1 MAGAVDLRYARD
13 MHVDVE
19 SLSGPLSSARRALGR
34 AIAVDSFSTFRDRID
49 SVRFEVPSIDD
60 RGPVRTCRVRV
71 RLKGGRTLI
80 CGAAADSVADA
91 LERAA
96 HDMRRIVAS
105 ELGLPLTDRR
115 AGPSDVRLERRAS

>member
-1 MAGAVDLRYARD
+1 

-19 SLSGPLSSARRALGR
+19 SLSGPLSGARRALGR
-34 AIAVDSFSTFRDRID
+34 AIAVETFSAFRDRID

-60 RGPVRTCRVRV
+60 RGPVRSCRVRV

-80 CGAAADSVADA
+80 CGGTADSVADA

-105 ELGLPLTDRR
+105 ELGLPLTERGPA
-115 AGPSDVRLERRAS
+115 AGDSRFERRAS